1 MKGKPGNILKP
12 PVSPG
17 QKGPSCCHDQHGYN
31 YNKFKVTFLIENWHF
46 KRKEICL
53 KNVIQSIPHYV
64 MIIDFTE
71 KKCLLILVC
80 TAINYV

>member
-12 PVSPG
+12 PVFPG

-53 KNVIQSIPHYV
+53 KNVIQSPTTALRN
-64 MIIDFTE
+64 D
-71 KKCLLILVC
+71 LLISLKKNVC
-80 TAINYV
+80 